1 VNTVGLD
8 EEKVR
13 KYIREQEKMDRDQ
26 QCLQYLEMN
35 NEFKINL

>member
-1 VNTVGLD
+1 MSTVGLD

-26 QCLQYLEMN
+26 QCQQYLE
-35 NEFKINL
+35 INDEI

>member
-1 VNTVGLD
+1 MSTVGLD

-26 QCLQYLEMN
+26 QGQQYLGIN
-35 NEFKINL
+35 DEF

>member
-1 VNTVGLD
+1 VSTVGLD

-26 QCLQYLEMN
+26 QGQQYLEIDD
-35 NEFKINL
+35 EI